1 MPDKPLA
8 PPHPSR
14 MGQRYASPRPG
25 AQSLMRASKRQQAH
39 DITVIPKDYSPAPD
53 QIHLLMC
60 IQERNLLGQT
70 LGKADIVRVHPGNVT
85 PARQF
90 DALVQTLGE
99 SQPSA
104 ILDDTD
110 SRVIQRER
118 DPTVLSLEPSS
129 SKSSSKSANV

>member
-1 MPDKPLA
+1 
-8 PPHPSR
+8 
-14 MGQRYASPRPG
+14 
-25 AQSLMRASKRQQAH
+25 MRASKRQQAH

-118 DPTVLSLEPSS
+118 DPHGIIARTIVEQKQFKICKRLIQQRSQRN
-129 SKSSSKSANV
+129 A